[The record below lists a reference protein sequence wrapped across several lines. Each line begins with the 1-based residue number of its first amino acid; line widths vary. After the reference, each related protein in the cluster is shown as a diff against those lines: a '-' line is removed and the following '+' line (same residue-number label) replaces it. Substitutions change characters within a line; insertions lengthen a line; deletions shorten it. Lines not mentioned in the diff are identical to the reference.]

1 MANTTQP
8 TTQTF
13 FSLPF
18 MAVVAGFTTI
28 PSRLRN
34 GGVGVRPTLA
44 SLAAQSRP
52 LSAIVMV
59 VPLKSMRGTLP
70 GVDAAAVTAADIR
83 ALQLWYSMVVVGAR
97 GHGTTPP
104 LVVHRPM
111 DDLGP
116 IMKYVGTAEAL
127 AAESPRFAVIVDDDR
142 EYPPG
147 FVGSLAAQAA
157 RLPANAVDTTVLSQ
171 QTALQR
177 LHPKLLSVFGFAGVW
192 VPVAALQRL
201 AARTRALAAASGP
214 GPTGSLP
221 RFAALNDD
229 VLAAIL
235 MDKDGTRIRRFA
247 RDTPRVPRAD
257 DSEDALSAAAQSTK
271 TLQIMQCHYAYN
283 QPFATAAT
291 AIAVLL
297 LLVMLALVVV
307 GAVYIARAGK
317 TARRKAP
324 VT

>member
-1 MANTTQP
+1 
-8 TTQTF
+8 
-13 FSLPF
+13 
-18 MAVVAGFTTI
+18 
-28 PSRLRN
+28 
-34 GGVGVRPTLA
+34 
-44 SLAAQSRP
+44 
-52 LSAIVMV
+52 
-59 VPLKSMRGTLP
+59 
-70 GVDAAAVTAADIR
+70 
-83 ALQLWYSMVVVGAR
+83 
-97 GHGTTPP
+97 
-104 LVVHRPM
+104 
-111 DDLGP
+111 
-116 IMKYVGTAEAL
+116 
-127 AAESPRFAVIVDDDR
+127 
-142 EYPPG
+142 
-147 FVGSLAAQAA
+147 LAAQAA
-157 RLPANAVDTTVLSQ
+157 RLPADAVDTTVLSQ

-201 AARTRALAAASGP
+201 AARTRALAAASG
-214 GPTGSLP
+214 GSLP

-307 GAVYIARAGK
+307 GAVYIARAAK

-324 VT
+324 VAT